1 MDIVNGKELKRLDYK
16 GSSLLLT
23 SSNDDYLVTN
33 MGRVVVVFD
42 LHKVEQRLVHQVKV
56 LPTKVLFS
64 RDPDCLFMMYA
75 EKEILKVKQYFST
88 LACVKI
94 NRFWIV
100 LRFNKSKCSG
110 LNTF

>member
-1 MDIVNGKELKRLDYK
+1 MPNLDPKNYYVLISPAGPLVVDIVNGKELKRLDYK

-75 EKEILKVKQYFST
+75 EKEILKVR
-88 LACVKI
+88 A
-94 NRFWIV
+94 
-100 LRFNKSKCSG
+100 
-110 LNTF
+110 